1 MMDQFKDAQ
10 VFVDQEERRID
21 KSLLRLHEHLLTKK
35 DWWLMDQFK
44 DAQAFAD
51 QEEWMVD
58 ESRLTLHGH
67 VVI

>member
-1 MMDQFKDAQ
+1 
-10 VFVDQEERRID
+10 
-21 KSLLRLHEHLLTKK
+21 
-35 DWWLMDQFK
+35 MDQFK